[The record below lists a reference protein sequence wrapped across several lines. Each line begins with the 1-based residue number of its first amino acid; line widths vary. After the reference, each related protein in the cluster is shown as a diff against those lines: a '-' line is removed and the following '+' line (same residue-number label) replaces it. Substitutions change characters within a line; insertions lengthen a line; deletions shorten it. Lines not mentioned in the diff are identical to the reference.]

1 MLKKLLSGLFKAEL
15 EALQKEH
22 QSQISELRQETEKA
36 LQLQNTLQGEKQTL
50 EQALSQK
57 EQENQTAQ
65 NNLIQ
70 LEAQLTEMQMVS
82 NQSQAQLE
90 PQLQA
95 LQAEKAAL
103 EQALAQQKSTA
114 ELQGQQTE
122 ALAEAQAEI
131 KHLKEEL
138 TAHQQQK
145 GFIQGQLRKLETEKE
160 AEIQSLQTQIK
171 ELEQRLET
179 SAASVSSPSQS
190 TSAQPARA
198 QKLILIV
205 DDALTTRILQKNMLE
220 SAGFQVIMAKDGL
233 EGQALCQESHPDLVI
248 TDVEM
253 PKMDGF
259 ELTRWI
265 KQSPFRDVP
274 VLMVTSHADP
284 EFQQKGRE
292 AGADDFVEKTNFNQ
306 KTFVEIVGR
315 HL

>member
-22 QSQISELRQETEKA
+22 QSQITELRQQTEEA
-36 LQLQNTLQGEKQTL
+36 LQAQNTLHSEKQAL
-50 EQALSQK
+50 EQSLKQK

-65 NNLIQ
+65 QNLVQ
-70 LEAQLTEMQMVS
+70 LQTQLTDMQNASNQSEAQL
-82 NQSQAQLE
+82 A

-95 LQAEKAAL
+95 LEAEKAAL
-103 EQALAQQKSTA
+103 EQALAQQKNMS
-114 ELQGQQTE
+114 ELQGQQGE
-122 ALAEAQAEI
+122 ALTAAQAEI
-131 KHLKEEL
+131 SHLKEEL
-138 TAHQQQK
+138 NAHQQQK
-145 GFIQGQLRKLETEKE
+145 GFMQGQLRKLETEKE
-160 AEIQSLQTQIK
+160 TEIQRLKAQIS
-171 ELEQRLET
+171 ELESRLE
-179 SAASVSSPSQS
+179 AALAHVSGPSQDTPS
-190 TSAQPARA
+190 QPERS

-220 SAGFQVIMAKDGL
+220 SAGFQVMMAKDGL
-233 EGQALCQESHPDLVI
+233 EGQALCQEHHPDLVI

-265 KQSPFRDVP
+265 KQSPFREVP

>member
-22 QSQISELRQETEKA
+22 QSQISELRQQTEEA
-36 LQLQNTLQGEKQTL
+36 LQNQNALRSEKQAL
-50 EQALSQK
+50 EQSLSQK
-57 EQENQTAQ
+57 EQENQTVQ
-65 NNLIQ
+65 NNRDQ
-70 LEAQLTEMQMVS
+70 LEAQLAELQRAS

-95 LQAEKAAL
+95 LQAEKSAL

-114 ELQGQQTE
+114 ELQGQQSE

-160 AEIQSLQTQIK
+160 TEIQSLQSKIK

-179 SAASVSSPSQS
+179 PTASAPPQS
-190 TSAQPARA
+190 TSAQPART

-233 EGQALCQESHPDLVI
+233 EGQSLCQESHPDLVI